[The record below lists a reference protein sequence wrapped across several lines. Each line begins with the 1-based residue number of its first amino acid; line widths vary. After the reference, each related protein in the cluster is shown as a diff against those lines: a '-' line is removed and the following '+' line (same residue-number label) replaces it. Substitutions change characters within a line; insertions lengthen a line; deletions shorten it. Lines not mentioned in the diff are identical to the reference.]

1 MGAALATV
9 VSYIAVTVI
18 RVIDIRKKIPLD
30 IQGKRVFLQIFLVT
44 VIMILESF
52 VHNNLAWSFEIL
64 CLAIIVF
71 SDFNLIKQVFNAFN
85 LRNHK

>member
-9 VSYIAVTVI
+9 VSYIAVTVT

-44 VIMILESF
+44 VMMILESF
-52 VHNNLAWSFEIL
+52 VHNNLAWSIEIL
-64 CLAIIVF
+64 CLAIIAF
-71 SDFNLIKQVFNAFN
+71 SDFNLIKQVFNVFN